1 VGAVFSACGRYR
13 YRLERAVGGSGPVV
27 AFLLH
32 NPSTA
37 DASDDDATLRRGMAF
52 AIAWRSSRLIYVNAW
67 AGIATRPQHLWAM
80 ADPVGPDNDAH
91 IGRAVREVTADGGFV
106 VAAWGVIRPPR
117 CQRTDARRRLE
128 ALHDRIRAMGCELR
142 ALGRNRDGSP
152 KHPLYVSAAARCEPW
167 PLRL

>member
-1 VGAVFSACGRYR
+1 VSAIFSACGRYR

-37 DASDDDATLRRGMAF
+37 RACADDATLRRGVGYAR
-52 AIAWRSSRLIYVNAW
+52 AWGSSRLVCINAW
-67 AGIATRPQHLWAM
+67 AGIATRPQDLWAM

-91 IGRAVREVTADGGFV
+91 IARVAAEVVAGGGFV
-106 VAAWGVIRPPR
+106 VVGWGVIRAPPA
-117 CQRTDARRRLE
+117 QRPDACRRLG
-128 ALHDRIRAMGCELR
+128 AVMARIRALDCELR

-152 KHPLYVSAAARCEPW
+152 KHPLYVRAGARPESW
-167 PLRL
+167 PLGS